1 MKKINIFLYRLT
13 IVEVCGNEIF
23 LDNNAIR
30 IKMRI
35 DNFLLYR
42 ITDLLMRPNHLQVN
56 NRIS

>member
-35 DNFLLYR
+35 DNFILYR
-42 ITDLLMRPNHLQVN
+42 ITDLLMGPNHLQVN

>member
-13 IVEVCGNEIF
+13 IAEVCGNEIF